1 MSLTSKTASSA
12 LSSSQQPKAVGVGQ
26 PLPRPRLGDSLTPG
40 EQFWYNHCDW
50 LQAEGYTL
58 RARFQE
64 GWVPSWK
71 GTNKFP
77 LSLED
82 GVSYIRGNVMDATRS
97 ADGAVVMMKWISK
110 KDHPFEVD
118 IGTWLSAEP
127 QRSDPRNHCVPIYAV
142 LETPED
148 PNIQIL
154 VMPFL
159 LQFAKPRF
167 DTFGEAISFF
177 KQIFEGLDYMHQ
189 HDIAH
194 RDCMKWNIMMDA
206 SPLFSEPYHPVEPT
220 MKRDFSGTVPHRT
233 RTQSPVKYYL
243 TDFGISR
250 RYKPEERPPL
260 EPPILGGDK
269 SVPEF
274 VRPSPS
280 EPPNPC
286 DPFPTDV
293 YYLGNLIKEEFITG
307 TQSTRRKLGFEFME
321 PLVKKMTLDNPKER
335 PTTDQVI
342 EEFDQLVRKLSS
354 WKLRSRVA
362 KEGELHIYHSVPH
375 WLRRLRFVWGRVP
388 AIPMP

>member
-1 MSLTSKTASSA
+1 MRLTSKTTSSA
-12 LSSSQQPKAVGVGQ
+12 SQQPNTVGVGQ
-26 PLPRPRLGDSLTPG
+26 PLPRPQLDDSLTPG
-40 EQFWYNHCDW
+40 EQFWYNHHDW
-50 LQAEGYTL
+50 LQVKGYTL
-58 RARFQE
+58 RTRFQE

-71 GTNKFP
+71 GTNKFS

-97 ADGAVVMMKWISK
+97 ADGAVV
-110 KDHPFEVD
+110 D

-127 QRSDPRNHCVPIYAV
+127 QRWDPRNHCVPIYAV

-159 LQFAKPRF
+159 LQFAKSRF

-189 HDIAH
+189 HNIAH

-206 SPLFSEPYHPVEPT
+206 SPLFSEPYHPGKVT
-220 MKRDFSGTVPHRT
+220 HRT

-243 TDFGISR
+243 TNFDISR

-260 EPPILGGDK
+260 EPPIFGGDK

-280 EPPNPC
+280 EPPNPSH
-286 DPFPTDV
+286 PFPTD
-293 YYLGNLIKEEFITG
+293 GS
-307 TQSTRRKLGFEFME
+307 QSTRRKLGFEFME
-321 PLVKKMTLDNPKER
+321 PLVKKMTLDNPEER

-342 EEFDQLVRKLSS
+342 QEFDQLV
-354 WKLRSRVA
+354 
-362 KEGELHIYHSVPH
+362 GELPTYHSVSH
-375 WLRRLRFVWGRVP
+375 WLRRLPFVLGRVP
-388 AIPMP
+388 VIPMP